1 MKTILP
7 FAGALLLAACL
18 NTQGP
23 QKSEAVVA
31 APMTHSADPVATAQ
45 SYGIDAA
52 TPTEYPGLHNVFWL
66 GKHIVSGSEPH
77 GDVALDKL
85 AELGVKTILSVDGK
99 APDAA
104 GATARGMRY
113 VHIPIEYSGMTDEEE
128 AEIAKT
134 FRELPG
140 PFYVHCF
147 HGKHRGPT
155 AAAISASCSTASRA
169 KKPSRDAA
177 MVRHRRQYR
186 GLFEAIAWD
195 DIPTAHQ
202 TRAMK
207 FDFPATR
214 TFEGVRAAHDP
225 RSSPLGR
232 SQMRRKTRL
241 GPRPNTPTSC
251 PPKRPSRLSQL
262 FTQLLNMKDT
272 PRRNAPHPEVQSW
285 FQDGLTGTTDL
296 ARLLTNQNPTDP
308 TWQSATKT
316 AYDLAASSCTTACK
330 QFRGDPLQFNAK
342 SSQRLAL

>member
-155 AAAISASCSTASRA
+155 AAAIGRIVLDGIPREEALAEMQQWCGTAV
-169 KKPSRDAA
+169 K
-177 MVRHRRQYR
+177 YR

-195 DIPTAHQ
+195 DIPTAAQ

-214 TFEGVRAAHDP
+214 TFEGVRAAMIPMARHWDEVKYAEKRAWALDP
-225 RSSPLGR
+225 EHPDIVPAQEAL
-232 SQMRRKTRL
+232 K
-241 GPRPNTPTSC
+241 
-251 PPKRPSRLSQL
+251 LSQL
-262 FTQLLNMKDT
+262 FTQLVNMKDYHH
-272 PRRNAPHPEVQSW
+272 AEMPHTPEVQSW

-316 AYDLAASSCTTACK
+316 AYDLAASSCTHCHK
-330 QFRGDPLQFNAK
+330 QFRD
-342 SSQRLAL
+342 